1 MLHSEGIAA
10 AAGGTLLEQPLQRRD
25 PATDLQGDLD
35 RAKGLVRAS
44 SVSMWHPVGAC
55 AMLPLE
61 KHGVVDAELRVRNV
75 GGLRVVDSIVLPL
88 ITTGNPQA
96 TAYGIAERAADLIKT
111 TWGSCWYERR
121 GPV

>member
-1 MLHSEGIAA
+1 MLQAERIAA

-35 RAKGLVRAS
+35 RAKRLVRAS
-44 SVSMWHPVGAC
+44 SVSVWHPVGAC

-61 KHGVVDAELRVRNV
+61 QHVVVDAELRVRNV
-75 GGLRVVDSIVLPL
+75 GGLRVVDSNVLPL

-96 TAYGIAERAADLIKT
+96 AVYGIAERAADLPKT
-111 TWGSCWYERR
+111 TCG
-121 GPV
+121 VL